1 MRTLDFVA
9 GLTIPQAFSRAC
21 NFVRNTGEPVLA
33 DINDIIMIINK
44 DTDLHKAV
52 IDYRQKLE
60 FKYEIERMKKNEC
73 QLYSTQTVTL
83 RD

>member
-9 GLTIPQAFSRAC
+9 GLTIPQALSRAC
-21 NFVRNTGEPVLA
+21 NFVRNTGEPVLV

-60 FKYEIERMKKNEC
+60 FKYEIERMKR
-73 QLYSTQTVTL
+73 Q
-83 RD
+83 R